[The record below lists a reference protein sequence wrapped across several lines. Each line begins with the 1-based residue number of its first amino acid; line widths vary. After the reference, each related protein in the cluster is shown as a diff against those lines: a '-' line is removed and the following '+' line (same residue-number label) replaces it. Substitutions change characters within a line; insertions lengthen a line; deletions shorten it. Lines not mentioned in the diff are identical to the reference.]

1 MGQPDSEVARSMY
14 RVFVESLEIHYSEM
28 IKFLAILI
36 PSLTGYGVILY
47 QYALAGTNTLTTPLL
62 MVTIIVIIMQVWGA
76 WSALAMSYRF
86 RYLQLAVSKIER
98 HFRVET
104 LLPERFQ
111 ASRIESRKD
120 RMSLQIAPEI
130 LRVHVS
136 IFIVVVLAVSIAS
149 IVILH
154 EAGYSAILAVA
165 ATVAIGW
172 TMYLGAIAYPSKYN
186 DLFRDTEAEHDK
198 AAGNGGRTV
207 QWE

>member
-36 PSLTGYGVILY
+36 PSLTGYGVILS
-47 QYALAGTNTLTTPLL
+47 QYYLADTSKLTMPLL
-62 MVTIIVIIMQVWGA
+62 IVTVIVIIMQTWGA

-98 HFRVET
+98 HFGVDT
-104 LLPERFQ
+104 LLPKRFQ
-111 ASRIESRKD
+111 ASRIESPRH
-120 RMSLQIAPEI
+120 RVLLRIAPEI

-149 IVILH
+149 SVILH
-154 EAGYSAILAVA
+154 EAGYSVILVVAAAVA
-165 ATVAIGW
+165 IAW
-172 TMYLGAIAYPSKYN
+172 TMYLGAIAYPNKYN

-198 AAGNGGRTV
+198 AAGNGGQTV
-207 QWE
+207 